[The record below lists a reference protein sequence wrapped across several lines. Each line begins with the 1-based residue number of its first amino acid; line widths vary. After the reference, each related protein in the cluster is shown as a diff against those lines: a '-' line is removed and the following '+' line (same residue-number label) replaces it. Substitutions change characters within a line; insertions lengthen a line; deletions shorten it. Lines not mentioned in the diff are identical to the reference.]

1 MRHVCLYDAASTGGA
16 RILKSLKGLPVALAL
31 LGLLAV
37 IALVAWN
44 GFGRVAASLLSV
56 GAGGFVLLCA
66 FQVFVAAVLGVAW
79 RVIAP
84 IGPGRRG
91 VAVDAVFVWARL
103 LRDACGSCLPFSQVG
118 GFVVGARAVSLHGQT
133 WQVASLSTV
142 GDLTAEFLT
151 MLVFAAAGLV
161 VLAAHHVHW
170 LSGGAMAAILVAVIG
185 LGVVHMPNRAAPL
198 FARFGRAML
207 GRGFDLAGRDI
218 QSIEPELAQI
228 YGRTDLFTAC
238 NAIHF
243 VGWVAKGVGGFI
255 AFKLLGAPISLL
267 DALAIEGLLHA
278 GLIVAVLVPGYAGV
292 QEGGYMLLGAAFG
305 VPPEIALGT
314 SLLRRGRDIAIGI
327 PVLLIWQFVE
337 LRRLHKTATPVSGNA
352 AMQPRHR
359 LRQ

>member
-1 MRHVCLYDAASTGGA
+1 
-16 RILKSLKGLPVALAL
+16 LKSLKGLSVALAL
-31 LGLLAV
+31 VGLLAV

-56 GAGGFVLLCA
+56 GPGGFAALCA
-66 FQVFVAAVLGVAW
+66 FQIFVAAVLGIAW

-84 IGPGRRG
+84 VEPGRSAP
-91 VAVDAVFVWARL
+91 VAVFAWARL

-118 GFVVGARAVSLHGQT
+118 GFVVGARALSLHGQT

-161 VLAAHHVHW
+161 VLAAHHVPW
-170 LSGGAMAAILVAVIG
+170 LSGAAMAAVLAAVIG
-185 LGVVHMPNRAAPL
+185 LGVLAMPNRAAPL
-198 FARFGRAML
+198 FAKMGRAML
-207 GRGFDLAGRDI
+207 GRGFDLAGRNI
-218 QSIEPELAQI
+218 QAIEPELARI

-243 VGWVAKGVGGFI
+243 AGWVAKGVGGFI

-337 LRRLHKTATPVSGNA
+337 LRRLRKTVDA
-352 AMQPRHR
+352 RR
-359 LRQ
+359 

>member
-1 MRHVCLYDAASTGGA
+1 M
-16 RILKSLKGLPVALAL
+16 
-31 LGLLAV
+31 LAV

-56 GAGGFVLLCA
+56 GSGGFALLCA
-66 FQVFVAAVLGVAW
+66 FQILVAAVLGIAW
-79 RVIAP
+79 RVVAP
-84 IGPGRRG
+84 LGAGRRG
-91 VAVDAVFVWARL
+91 LAVDAVFVWARL

-118 GFVVGARAVSLHGQT
+118 GFVVGARALSLHGQT
-133 WQVASLSTV
+133 WQVASLATV

-151 MLVFAAAGLV
+151 MMVFAVAGLV
-161 VLAAHHVHW
+161 ILAAHHVPW
-170 LSGGAMAAILVAVIG
+170 LPGVAEIAILAAVIG
-185 LGVVHMPNRAAPL
+185 LGVLVMPAGAAPL
-198 FARFGRAML
+198 FAKLGRTML

-218 QSIEPELAQI
+218 RSIEPELARI

-243 VGWVAKGVGGFI
+243 AGWVAKGIGGYI
-255 AFKLLGAPISLL
+255 AFRLLGAPVSLL

-278 GLIVAVLVPGYAGV
+278 GLVIAVLVPGYAGV

-327 PVLLIWQFVE
+327 PVLLVWQFVE
-337 LRRLHKTATPVSGNA
+337 LRRLGKANK
-352 AMQPRHR
+352 PRPD
-359 LRQ
+359 